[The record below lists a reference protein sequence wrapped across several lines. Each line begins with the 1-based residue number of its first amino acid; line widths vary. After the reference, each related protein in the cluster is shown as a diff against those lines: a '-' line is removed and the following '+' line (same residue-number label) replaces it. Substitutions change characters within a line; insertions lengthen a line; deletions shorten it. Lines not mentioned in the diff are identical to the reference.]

1 MPGSAL
7 ARRTCIVRR
16 AIIFCMTVLVV
27 TVTADAQTQ
36 VKKGDPSRGTPK
48 AAACASCHGASGRPP
63 LPGMPT
69 LAGQQAEFL
78 VMQMFLMREGLREVP
93 LMAGL
98 LKSFS
103 DRDLEDVAA
112 HFSIQAP
119 LPDSGK
125 RDPQRYTRGA
135 ALVQGMACGS
145 CHLKDYRGQR
155 HIPRITNQREDYLAT
170 TLQAYRDDKR
180 SGADTSM
187 NAAMYNVTDSDIR
200 ALAHYLAHQ

>member
-1 MPGSAL
+1 MSGSAL
-7 ARRTCIVRR
+7 ARRTRIVRR
-16 AIIFCMTVLVV
+16 AIVFWMTVLVV
-27 TVTADAQTQ
+27 TGTAHAQTRAQ
-36 VKKGDPSRGTPK
+36 KGDPSRGTAK
-48 AAACASCHGASGRPP
+48 AAACMSCHGAPGRPP

-98 LKSFS
+98 LKNFS

-112 HFSIQAP
+112 HFSSQAP
-119 LPDSGK
+119 LLDRGK

-135 ALVQGMACGS
+135 ALAQGMACGS
-145 CHLKDYRGQR
+145 CHLADYRGQR
-155 HIPRITNQREDYLAT
+155 HIPRITDQREDYLAT

-200 ALAHYLAHQ
+200 ALAHYLAQQ